1 MKQPQD
7 ILNVN
12 DMTTES
18 QMVVYILFERSV
30 SNLSILFLLTIWNIE
45 RFMPMLEKINID
57 RK

>member
-30 SNLSILFLLTIWNIE
+30 SNLSILFSLTIWNIE

>member
-30 SNLSILFLLTIWNIE
+30 SNLSILFLLTI
-45 RFMPMLEKINID
+45 
-57 RK
+57 